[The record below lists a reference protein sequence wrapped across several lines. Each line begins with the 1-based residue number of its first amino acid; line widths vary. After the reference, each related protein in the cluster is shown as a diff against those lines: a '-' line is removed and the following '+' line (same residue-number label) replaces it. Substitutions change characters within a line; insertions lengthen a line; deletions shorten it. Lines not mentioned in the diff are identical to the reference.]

1 MNHFSEE
8 YTQEQLVKWF
18 RAEDYTVIERC
29 VDHPIIFDK
38 INRCQTHETFGI
50 DIVAKKDDDLW
61 VIEVKGETKGGRS
74 AAVSNF
80 HYGLGQILTR
90 MSDVSQNIHYGLAI
104 PNSDNYATMVRKT
117 LKSQA
122 LLLLNLSLI
131 LVQNEQNVVFVNE

>member
-29 VDHPIIFDK
+29 VDDPILFDN